1 MPPRPYAMLLAGL
14 PGRLAYLA
22 YPAYLAAW
30 KVCSVLSLF
39 VQMLLWA
46 CQAERLSAHVSQS
59 SRHGWHCW
67 HSESP
72 RNGFTMQ

>member
-1 MPPRPYAMLLAGL
+1 MPPRPDTMLLAGL

-59 SRHGWHCW
+59 SRHG
-67 HSESP
+67 
-72 RNGFTMQ
+72 